1 MIIRGFVDIATVSSS
16 SAMTFVLVKRGKS
29 ENLNSKIDCVMV
41 QPPSV
46 IEQPV
51 AHLQG
56 F

>member
-1 MIIRGFVDIATVSSS
+1 MDIAISLNS
-16 SAMTFVLVKRGKS
+16 SATTFVLVKHGKS